1 MTNKQQKLF
10 TDFAPITT
18 EEWEAKINADLKGK
32 DYERAL
38 VWKTYEGF
46 NLRPYY
52 RQENLENL
60 KYLDTLP
67 GEFPFVRGNKKTGN
81 DWLIR
86 QNIFVSD
93 FESANKKALEILG
106 KGITSIGFYFSNC
119 EKINKKSLAILLRDI
134 CLEAAEIN
142 LVCPDDSGNCAVV
155 FAEFAS
161 ESKWENKKIKASSS
175 IDPIGTYVLKGKLAK
190 DVFSKLKPII
200 EKTKVLPQ
208 FRTLGVH
215 GKFFA
220 NSGSSVVQELAFS
233 LAQGAEYLTQL
244 TELGLTIDYV
254 AKTIKF
260 NFGIGNNYFMEI
272 AKLRTARLLWAQ
284 IVKAYNP
291 ESDFPAA
298 LIAHSE
304 TNRYN
309 LTIYDPYV
317 NLLRTQTEAMSAAL
331 GGADSITVLP
341 FNVIYEEPT
350 VLSERIARN
359 QQILLKEESYLDKV
373 SDPASGSYYIENLT
387 DSLATQAWNLFLA
400 IQEKGGFT
408 AALRQGFIQKGIKEM
423 ASKRDLNIALRRE
436 NLLGTNQF
444 PNFTEKITREFDGS
458 LFDPVDLSEE
468 DADVETLKPYR
479 AAQAFEAL
487 RYTTDVYSKTHKR
500 PVVFM
505 LTIGNLAM
513 RKARAQ
519 FSCNFFAVAGFT
531 VIDNNGFETVE
542 EAVTAAR
549 SAKADIVVLCS
560 SDDEYAELAPQAS
573 ELLKKEILV
582 VAGAPAC
589 QKELEELGITNF
601 INMKSN
607 ILEELKVY
615 QTKLGI

>member
-18 EEWEAKINADLKGK
+18 EEWEAKMIADLKGK

-52 RQENLENL
+52 RQENLEKLN
-60 KYLDTLP
+60 YLDTLP

-106 KGITSIGFYFSNC
+106 KGVTSIGFYFSNC
-119 EKINKKSLAILLRDI
+119 EKINKNSLDILLKDI

-142 LVCPDDSGNCAVV
+142 LVCPDDSGECAVV
-155 FAEFAS
+155 FAEYAS
-161 ESKWENKKIKASSS
+161 ESKWKNENIQASAS
-175 IDPIGTYVLKGKLAK
+175 IDPIGTFVLKGKLTR
-190 DVFSKLKPII
+190 DVFSKLKPVID
-200 EKTKVLPQ
+200 KTKVLPQ
-208 FRTLGVH
+208 FRALGVH

-233 LAQGAEYLTQL
+233 LAQGTEYLTRL
-244 TELGLTIDYV
+244 TELGLTIDDV

-272 AKLRTARLLWAQ
+272 AKLRAARLLWAQ

-291 ESDFPAA
+291 ESDYPAK

-309 LTIYDPYV
+309 LTIYDPHV
-317 NLLRTQTEAMSAAL
+317 NMLRTQTEAMSAAL

-341 FNVIYEEPT
+341 FNVIYEVPT
-350 VLSERIARN
+350 VFSERIARN

-373 SDPASGSYYIENLT
+373 TDPAAGSYYIENLT
-387 DSLATQAWNLFLA
+387 DSLATQAWNLFLD
-400 IQEKGGFT
+400 IQEKGGFI
-408 AALRQGFIQKGIKEM
+408 AAFRQGFIQKEIKEM

-487 RYTTDVYSKTHKR
+487 RYTTDIYSKTNKR

-531 VIDNNGFETVE
+531 VIDNNGFNTVNE
-542 EAVTAAR
+542 GVSAAK

-560 SDDEYAELAPQAS
+560 SDEEYAELAPQAA
-573 ELLKKEILV
+573 ELLVNEILV

-589 QKELEELGITNF
+589 QKELEEKGITNF
-601 INMKSN
+601 ISVKSN
-607 ILEELKVY
+607 ILEELENY
-615 QTKLGI
+615 QVMLNI